1 MSEKLYELADKYKEL
16 SERED
21 LDPEV
26 LHDTLDAI
34 NDALED
40 KADNIAAW
48 IDELTNA
55 AKRKKAKADEWK
67 ESAKEDLKKADSL
80 KHYLVQE
87 LTHAGKRKMETDRFL
102 LSTRNNAPSTVIDD
116 ETLIPDTFKTKK
128 VTESVDKTAI
138 KEAIKLGKDVP
149 GAHLQASKSITIK

>member
-26 LHDTLDAI
+26 LQDTLDAI

-48 IDELTNA
+48 IDDLTNA
-55 AKRKKAKADEWK
+55 AKRKKAKANEWK

-80 KHYLVQE
+80 KHYLIQE
-87 LTHAGKRKMETDRFL
+87 LTHAGKKKMETDRFL
-102 LSTRNNAPSTVIDD
+102 LSTRKNNPSTVIDD
-116 ETLIPDTFKTKK
+116 ATLIPDTFKTTKE
-128 VTESVDKTAI
+128 TESIDKTAI
-138 KEAIKLGKDVP
+138 KEAIKLGEDVP
-149 GAHLQASKSITIK
+149 GAHLQASQSITIK

>member
-1 MSEKLYELADKYKEL
+1 MAGKLYELSDKYKEL

-34 NDALED
+34 NDAIED

-48 IDELTNA
+48 IDDLTSA
-55 AKRKKAKADEWK
+55 AKRKKAKAKEWND
-67 ESAKEDLKKADSL
+67 SAKADLNKADSL
-80 KHYLVQE
+80 KKYLIQE
-87 LTHAGKRKMETDRFL
+87 LTYAGKKKMETDRFL
-102 LSTRNNAPSTVIDD
+102 LSTRNNAPSTIIED
-116 ETLIPDTFKTKK
+116 ETLIPDVFKTTK

-138 KEAIKLGKDVP
+138 KEAIKSGKEVP
-149 GAHLQASKSITIK
+149 GAHLQASQSITIK

>member
-1 MSEKLYELADKYKEL
+1 MAGKLYELSDKYKEL

-34 NDALED
+34 NDAIEG

-48 IDELTNA
+48 IDDLTSA
-55 AKRKKAKADEWK
+55 AKRKKAKAKEWND
-67 ESAKEDLKKADSL
+67 SAKADLNKADSL
-80 KHYLVQE
+80 KKYLIQE
-87 LTHAGKRKMETDRFL
+87 LTYAGKKKMETDRFL

-116 ETLIPDTFKTKK
+116 ETLIPDTFKNTK

-138 KEAIKLGKDVP
+138 KEAIKLGEDVP

>member
-26 LHDTLDAI
+26 LRDTLDAI
-34 NDALED
+34 NDAIED

-48 IDELTNA
+48 IDDLTNA
-55 AKRKKAKADEWK
+55 AKRKKEKADEWK

-80 KHYLVQE
+80 KHYLIQE
-87 LTHAGKRKMETDRFL
+87 LTHAGKKKMETDRFL
-102 LSTRNNAPSTVIDD
+102 LSTRKNNPSTVIDD
-116 ETLIPDTFKTKK
+116 ATLIPDTFKTTKA
-128 VTESVDKTAI
+128 TESIDKTAI
-138 KEAIKLGKDVP
+138 KEAIKSGEDVP
-149 GAHLQASKSITIK
+149 GAHLQASQSITIK

>member
-1 MSEKLYELADKYKEL
+1 MTEKLYELADKYKEL
-16 SERED
+16 SERDD

-26 LHDTLDAI
+26 LQDTLDAI
-34 NDALED
+34 NDVLED

-55 AKRKKAKADEWK
+55 AKRKKAKAKEWND
-67 ESAKEDLKKADSL
+67 SAKADLNKADSL
-80 KHYLVQE
+80 KKYLIQE
-87 LTHAGKRKMETDRFL
+87 LTHAGKKKMETDRFL

-116 ETLIPDTFKTKK
+116 ATLIPDTFKTKK

>member
-1 MSEKLYELADKYKEL
+1 MTEKLYELADKYKEL

-55 AKRKKAKADEWK
+55 AKRKKVKADEWK
-67 ESAKEDLKKADSL
+67 SSAKADLNRAENL
-80 KHYLVQE
+80 KQYLIQE
-87 LTHAGKRKMETDRFL
+87 LNYAGKKKVETDRFL

-128 VTESVDKTAI
+128 VTKSVDKTAI
-138 KEAIKLGKDVP
+138 KEAIKLGEDVP
-149 GAHLQASKSITIK
+149 GAHLQASQSITIK

>member
-1 MSEKLYELADKYKEL
+1 MGEKLYELADKYKEL

-48 IDELTNA
+48 IDELQSNA
-55 AKRKKAKADEWK
+55 ERKKAKADEWK
-67 ESAKEDLKKADSL
+67 ASAKADLKKADSL
-80 KHYLVQE
+80 KQYLIQE
-87 LTHAGKRKMETDRFL
+87 LNYAGKKKMETDRFL
-102 LSTRNNAPSTVIDD
+102 LSTRKNNPATVIDD
-116 ETLIPDTFKTKK
+116 EKLIPNTFKVTK
-128 VTESVDKTAI
+128 VTELVDKTAI
-138 KEAIKLGKDVP
+138 KEAIKAGKDVP

>member
-1 MSEKLYELADKYKEL
+1 MSKKLYELSNAYKEL

-48 IDELTNA
+48 IDDLTNA

-80 KHYLVQE
+80 KHYLIQE
-87 LTHAGKRKMETDRFL
+87 LAYAGKKKMETDRFL
-102 LSTRNNAPSTVIDD
+102 LSTRKNNPSTVIDD
-116 ETLIPDTFKTKK
+116 ETLIPDTFKSTK

-138 KEAIKLGKDVP
+138 KEAIKSGKDVP
-149 GAHLQASKSITIK
+149 GAHLQASQSITIK

>member
-1 MSEKLYELADKYKEL
+1 MTEKLYELADKYKEL

-34 NDALED
+34 NDAIED

-48 IDELTNA
+48 IDDLTNA

-80 KHYLVQE
+80 KHYLIQE
-87 LTHAGKRKMETDRFL
+87 LTHAGKKKMETDRFL

-116 ETLIPDTFKTKK
+116 ETLIPDTFKTTK
-128 VTESVDKTAI
+128 VTETVDKTAI
-138 KEAIKLGKDVP
+138 KEAIKAGKEVP
-149 GAHLQASKSITIK
+149 GARLQASQSITIK

>member
-1 MSEKLYELADKYKEL
+1 MTEKFYELADKYKEL

-48 IDELTNA
+48 IDDLTSA
-55 AKRKKAKADEWK
+55 AKRKKAKAKEWND
-67 ESAKEDLKKADSL
+67 SAKADLKKADSL
-80 KHYLVQE
+80 KQYLIQE
-87 LTHAGKRKMETDRFL
+87 LTHAGKKKMETDRFL
-102 LSTRNNAPSTVIDD
+102 LSTRKNNLSTVIDD
-116 ETLIPDTFKTKK
+116 ATLIPDTFKTTK
-128 VTESVDKTAI
+128 VTESIDKTAI
-138 KEAIKLGKDVP
+138 KDAIKLGKDVP
-149 GAHLQASKSITIK
+149 GAHLQASQSITIK

>member
-34 NDALED
+34 NDAIED

-48 IDELTNA
+48 IDDLTSA

-67 ESAKEDLKKADSL
+67 DSAKEDLKKADSL
-80 KHYLVQE
+80 KQYLIQE
-87 LTHAGKRKMETDRFL
+87 LNYAGKKKVETDRFL
-102 LSTRNNAPSTVIDD
+102 LSTRNNAPSTIIED
-116 ETLIPDTFKTKK
+116 ETLIPDAFKTTK
-128 VTESVDKTAI
+128 VTKTVDKTAI
-138 KEAIKLGKDVP
+138 KEAIKAGKEVP
-149 GAHLQASKSITIK
+149 GARLQASQSITIK

>member
-1 MSEKLYELADKYKEL
+1 MSKKLYELSNAYKEL

-48 IDELTNA
+48 IDDLTNA

-80 KHYLVQE
+80 KHYLIQE
-87 LTHAGKRKMETDRFL
+87 LAYAGKKKMETDRFL
-102 LSTRNNAPSTVIDD
+102 LSTRKNNPSTVIDD
-116 ETLIPDTFKTKK
+116 ATLIPDTFKTTK

-138 KEAIKLGKDVP
+138 KEAIKSGKDVP

>member
-1 MSEKLYELADKYKEL
+1 MAGKLYELSDKYKEL

-26 LHDTLDAI
+26 LYDTLDAI
-34 NDALED
+34 NDAIED

-48 IDELTNA
+48 IDDLTSA
-55 AKRKKAKADEWK
+55 AKRKKAKAKEWND
-67 ESAKEDLKKADSL
+67 SAKADLNKADSL
-80 KHYLVQE
+80 KKYLIQE
-87 LTHAGKRKMETDRFL
+87 LTYAGKKKMETDRFL

-116 ETLIPDTFKTKK
+116 EALIPDTFKNTK

-138 KEAIKLGKDVP
+138 KEAIKLGEDVP

>member
-1 MSEKLYELADKYKEL
+1 MGEKLYELADEYKEL

-40 KADNIAAW
+40 KADNIAVW
-48 IDELTNA
+48 IDDLTNA

-80 KHYLVQE
+80 KHYLIQE
-87 LTHAGKRKMETDRFL
+87 LNYAGKKKMETDRFL
-102 LSTRNNAPSTVIDD
+102 LNTRNNNPSTVIDD
-116 ETLIPDTFKTKK
+116 EKLIPDTFKTTK
-128 VTESVDKTAI
+128 VTELVDKTAI
-138 KEAIKLGKDVP
+138 KEAIKAGKDVP

>member
-1 MSEKLYELADKYKEL
+1 MAGKLYELSDKYKEL

-34 NDALED
+34 NDVIED

-48 IDELTNA
+48 IDDLTSA
-55 AKRKKAKADEWK
+55 AKRKKAKAKEWND
-67 ESAKEDLKKADSL
+67 SAKEDLKKADSL
-80 KHYLVQE
+80 KHYLIQE
-87 LTHAGKRKMETDRFL
+87 LTHAGKKKMETDRFL
-102 LSTRNNAPSTVIDD
+102 LSTRKNNPATVIDD
-116 ETLIPDTFKTKK
+116 ATLIPDTFKTTKA
-128 VTESVDKTAI
+128 TESIDKTAI

-149 GAHLQASKSITIK
+149 GAHLQASQSITIK

>member
-26 LHDTLDAI
+26 LQDTLDSI

-48 IDELTNA
+48 IDDLTNA

-67 ESAKEDLKKADSL
+67 NSAKEDLKKANSL
-80 KHYLVQE
+80 KQYLIQE
-87 LTHAGKRKMETDRFL
+87 LTHAGKKKMETDRFL
-102 LSTRNNAPSTVIDD
+102 LSTRNNAPSTIIED
-116 ETLIPDTFKTKK
+116 ETLIPDVFKTTK
-128 VTESVDKTAI
+128 VTETVDKTAI
-138 KEAIKLGKDVP
+138 KEAIKLGEDVP
-149 GAHLQASKSITIK
+149 GAHLQSSQSITIK

>member
-1 MSEKLYELADKYKEL
+1 MTEKLYELADKYKEL

-34 NDALED
+34 NDAIED

-48 IDELTNA
+48 IDDLTSA
-55 AKRKKAKADEWK
+55 AKRKKAKAKEWND
-67 ESAKEDLKKADSL
+67 SAKADLNKADSL
-80 KHYLVQE
+80 KHYLIQE
-87 LTHAGKRKMETDRFL
+87 LAYAGKKKMETDRFL
-102 LSTRNNAPSTVIDD
+102 LSTRNNDPSTIIDD
-116 ETLIPDTFKTKK
+116 ETLIPDTFKNTK

-149 GAHLQASKSITIK
+149 GAHLQPSKSITIK

>member
-1 MSEKLYELADKYKEL
+1 MTGKLYELADKYKEL

-26 LHDTLDAI
+26 LHDTLDSI

-48 IDELTNA
+48 IDDLTSA
-55 AKRKKAKADEWK
+55 AKRKKAKAKEWND
-67 ESAKEDLKKADSL
+67 SAKADLNKADSL
-80 KHYLVQE
+80 KKYLIQE
-87 LTHAGKRKMETDRFL
+87 LTYAGKKKMETDRFL
-102 LSTRNNAPSTVIDD
+102 LSTRNNTPSTVIDD
-116 ETLIPDTFKTKK
+116 ETLIPDTFKNTK
-128 VTESVDKTAI
+128 VTKSVDKAAI

>member
-1 MSEKLYELADKYKEL
+1 MTGKLYELSDKYKEL
-16 SERED
+16 SEREG

-34 NDALED
+34 NDAIED

-48 IDELTNA
+48 IDDLTSA
-55 AKRKKAKADEWK
+55 AKRKKAKAKEWND
-67 ESAKEDLKKADSL
+67 SAKADLNKADSL
-80 KHYLVQE
+80 KKYLIQE
-87 LTHAGKRKMETDRFL
+87 LTYAGKKKMETDRFL

-116 ETLIPDTFKTKK
+116 ETLIPDTFKNTK

-138 KEAIKLGKDVP
+138 KEAIKLGEDVP

>member
-26 LHDTLDAI
+26 LQDTLDSI

-48 IDELTNA
+48 IDDLTNA
-55 AKRKKAKADEWK
+55 AKRKKVKADEWK
-67 ESAKEDLKKADSL
+67 NSAKEDLKKANSL
-80 KHYLVQE
+80 KQYLIQE
-87 LTHAGKRKMETDRFL
+87 LTHAGKKKMETDRFL

-128 VTESVDKTAI
+128 VTKSVDKTAI
-138 KEAIKLGKDVP
+138 KEAIKLGEDVP
-149 GAHLQASKSITIK
+149 GAHLQSSQSITIK

>member
-1 MSEKLYELADKYKEL
+1 MTGKLYELADKYKEL

-26 LHDTLDAI
+26 LQDTLDAI

-48 IDELTNA
+48 IDDLTSA
-55 AKRKKAKADEWK
+55 AKRKKEKAKEWNDSAKAD
-67 ESAKEDLKKADSL
+67 LNKANSL
-80 KHYLVQE
+80 KRYLVQE
-87 LTHAGKRKMETDRFL
+87 LTHAGKKKMETDHFL

-116 ETLIPDTFKTKK
+116 ETLIPDTFKITK

-138 KEAIKLGKDVP
+138 KEAIKLGEDVP
-149 GAHLQASKSITIK
+149 GAHLQTSKSINIK

>member
-1 MSEKLYELADKYKEL
+1 MTEKLYELADKYKEL
-16 SERED
+16 SERDD

-67 ESAKEDLKKADSL
+67 SSAKADLNRAENL
-80 KHYLVQE
+80 KQYLIQE
-87 LTHAGKRKMETDRFL
+87 LNYAGKKKVETDRFL
-102 LSTRNNAPSTVIDD
+102 LSTRNNAPSTIIED
-116 ETLIPDTFKTKK
+116 ETLIPDAFKTTK
-128 VTESVDKTAI
+128 VTETVDKTAI
-138 KEAIKLGKDVP
+138 KEAIKAGKEVP
-149 GAHLQASKSITIK
+149 GARLQASQSITIK

>member
-1 MSEKLYELADKYKEL
+1 MTGKLYELADKYKEL

-34 NDALED
+34 NDAIED
-40 KADNIAAW
+40 KVDNIAAW
-48 IDELTNA
+48 IDDLTSA
-55 AKRKKAKADEWK
+55 AKRKKAKAKEWND
-67 ESAKEDLKKADSL
+67 SAKADLNKADSL
-80 KHYLVQE
+80 KHYLIQE
-87 LTHAGKRKMETDRFL
+87 LTYASKKKMETDRFL
-102 LSTRNNAPSTVIDD
+102 LSTRNNDPSTIIDD
-116 ETLIPDTFKTKK
+116 ETLIPDTFKNTK

>member
-1 MSEKLYELADKYKEL
+1 MTEKLYELADKYKEL

-26 LHDTLDAI
+26 LQDTLDSI
-34 NDALED
+34 NDAIED

-67 ESAKEDLKKADSL
+67 ASAKADLNRAESL
-80 KHYLVQE
+80 KQYLIQE
-87 LTHAGKRKMETDRFL
+87 LTHAGKKKMETDRFL

-116 ETLIPDTFKTKK
+116 ETLIPDTFKNTK

-149 GAHLQASKSITIK
+149 GAHLQASQSITIK

>member
-1 MSEKLYELADKYKEL
+1 MTGKLYELADKYKEL

-34 NDALED
+34 NDAIED

-48 IDELTNA
+48 IDDLTSA
-55 AKRKKAKADEWK
+55 AKRKKAKAKEWND
-67 ESAKEDLKKADSL
+67 SAKADLNKADSL
-80 KHYLVQE
+80 KHYLIQE
-87 LTHAGKRKMETDRFL
+87 LTYAGKKKMETDRFL
-102 LSTRNNAPSTVIDD
+102 LSTRNNDPSTIIDD
-116 ETLIPDTFKTKK
+116 ETLIPDTFKNTK

-149 GAHLQASKSITIK
+149 DAHLQASKSITIK

>member
-1 MSEKLYELADKYKEL
+1 MAGKLYELSDKYKEL

-34 NDALED
+34 NDAIED

-48 IDELTNA
+48 IDDLTSA
-55 AKRKKAKADEWK
+55 AKRKKAKAKEWND
-67 ESAKEDLKKADSL
+67 SAKADLNKADSL
-80 KHYLVQE
+80 KKYLIQE
-87 LTHAGKRKMETDRFL
+87 LTYAGKKKMETDRFL

-116 ETLIPDTFKTKK
+116 ETLIPDTFKNTK

-138 KEAIKLGKDVP
+138 KEAIKLGEDVP

>member
-26 LHDTLDAI
+26 LQDTLDAI

-48 IDELTNA
+48 IDDLTNA

-80 KHYLVQE
+80 KHYLIQE
-87 LTHAGKRKMETDRFL
+87 LTHAGKKKMETDRFL
-102 LSTRNNAPSTVIDD
+102 LSTRKNNPATVIDD
-116 ETLIPDTFKTKK
+116 EKLIPDTFKTTK
-128 VTESVDKTAI
+128 VTELVDKTAI
-138 KEAIKLGKDVP
+138 KEAIKAGKDVP

>member
-1 MSEKLYELADKYKEL
+1 MTEKLYELADKYKEL

-34 NDALED
+34 NDAIED
-40 KADNIAAW
+40 
-48 IDELTNA
+48 
-55 AKRKKAKADEWK
+55 
-67 ESAKEDLKKADSL
+67 KADSL
-80 KHYLVQE
+80 KHYLIQE
-87 LTHAGKRKMETDRFL
+87 LAYAGKKKMETDRFL
-102 LSTRNNAPSTVIDD
+102 LSTRNNDPSTIIDD
-116 ETLIPDTFKTKK
+116 ETLIPDTFKNTK

-149 GAHLQASKSITIK
+149 GAHLQPSKSITIK